1 MNNVHQKSSFRISKP
16 VTMYLY
22 SCCHN
27 MKHLIFAA
35 LSVHSTTMV
44 VRKRHTAY
52 SSIQM
57 L

>member
-1 MNNVHQKSSFRISKP
+1 
-16 VTMYLY
+16 
-22 SCCHN
+22 

-57 L
+57 LTFPL